1 VRLARRFAP
10 LGSLVVENGEGSR
23 RDVPV
28 DAIDATD
35 QREGLAIDIKFRPQ
49 RLFLVLHV
57 NDAPTLL
64 DAVGLDLCE
73 SLEPLA
79 DLLDLHS
86 DGGER
91 SGAIPAPHEAI
102 ELGGKFG
109 LNGFGIVRM
118 AAVGVAELSQDV
130 VQQRTKGQRIKLVNF
145 VRGGLEFQHLL
156 QIEPV
161 GTSEVRPELGHA
173 HFGQRLRTTVDY
185 QDPER
190 RPSRAEPQLVRALE
204 DDTYSLSQQADFSVV
219 VDSRPM
225 LAGVGIVAV
234 LAMAWLVTL
243 VMSPEWRIATGRT
256 LLLPLQYTTV
266 TFTPAEQT
274 IRSGESVDVVAEISG
289 RAIHAAAVRFRPVA
303 SDGDGDGEWTTL
315 KLVPPTT
322 DDDPQNSA
330 DQAPAAALIG
340 KVAATLAD
348 CQQDLEFEVVAGPVP
363 LPLGRVR
370 VLQPLEIKEYQAQA
384 TPPEYTGKPV
394 EQFDN
399 WTFKV
404 LEGTHVALQVELSRA
419 ASEARLTPVKNKS
432 DKSKSQDSS
441 ADPSSAMELR
451 IDGGVLRGDL
461 ADLRTSGVWELTAK
475 AADGI
480 ELEPQRLAI
489 RVQPDGRAK
498 VRFLEPAEELEVIS
512 TAEVPLVMEAA
523 DDLALV
529 RIGIACQVANGPMKT
544 LWQQDLAEGTT
555 DQIRGQT
562 TLQLE
567 DFKLTFQDGVTY
579 YAFADD
585 KYFDQE
591 RRTSTPLRFI
601 DIRPFKMA
609 YQMLDTGGT

>member
-1 VRLARRFAP
+1 M
-10 LGSLVVENGEGSR
+10 S
-23 RDVPV
+23 
-28 DAIDATD
+28 
-35 QREGLAIDIKFRPQ
+35 
-49 RLFLVLHV
+49 
-57 NDAPTLL
+57 
-64 DAVGLDLCE
+64 
-73 SLEPLA
+73 LA
-79 DLLDLHS
+79 DLDSDVIRADLVAPP
-86 DGGER
+86 DAGRRIAER
-91 SGAIPAPHEAI
+91 VEDARRHVVRVRFITRCLLALAAGLTLWGVLTWVDYRV
-102 ELGGKFG
+102 ELPWTTRMIG
-109 LNGFGIVRM
+109 L
-118 AAVGVAELSQDV
+118 AAVVAATVVFAKRGLPQWTGAYRLEDAAGDV
-130 VQQRTKGQRIKLVNF
+130 ERRL
-145 VRGGLEFQHLL
+145 
-156 QIEPV
+156 
-161 GTSEVRPELGHA
+161 A

>member
-1 VRLARRFAP
+1 M
-10 LGSLVVENGEGSR
+10 S
-23 RDVPV
+23 
-28 DAIDATD
+28 
-35 QREGLAIDIKFRPQ
+35 
-49 RLFLVLHV
+49 
-57 NDAPTLL
+57 
-64 DAVGLDLCE
+64 
-73 SLEPLA
+73 LA
-79 DLLDLHS
+79 DLDSDVIRADLVAPP
-86 DGGER
+86 DAGRRIAER
-91 SGAIPAPHEAI
+91 VEDARRHVVRVRFITRCLLALAAGLTLWGVLTWVDYRV
-102 ELGGKFG
+102 ELPWTTRMIG
-109 LNGFGIVRM
+109 L
-118 AAVGVAELSQDV
+118 AAVVAATVVFAKRGLPQWTGAYRLEDAAGDV
-130 VQQRTKGQRIKLVNF
+130 ERRL
-145 VRGGLEFQHLL
+145 
-156 QIEPV
+156 
-161 GTSEVRPELGHA
+161 A

-523 DDLALV
+523 DDLTLV